1 MEYRGKYSIINLQN
15 IKTYPVS
22 TRKNKVSIENLVDIN
37 KIATEKILLNN
48 DVEALI
54 EEVSEIFFDFIQ
66 KGKPIFVI
74 SGAHLVKNGLGPII
88 IDLMKRGFISLY
100 ATNMACAI
108 HDFELAMIGKTSE
121 DVPNALP
128 EGNFGMAY
136 ELGFINQAILL
147 GNKQK
152 LGLGES
158 IGKMINDQIFCKEAL
173 LGFSENIP
181 DFKYKD
187 FSVFSTGYRLNI
199 PVTIHATIGND
210 VIDQHPNFDGEA
222 KGGTSGRDFLIFT
235 ENMKKLVN
243 GGLILNIGSAI
254 IGPEL
259 LLKALSITSNLGCK
273 ANGLITADFD
283 LRPVDLSKMKSED
296 NYHYY
301 FRDQK
306 SIVTRIPQS
315 FGGKGYYICGNH
327 LFTIKKFYQL
337 LTKKFGW

>member
-1 MEYRGKYSIINLQN
+1 MEYNGKYSIINLHN

-22 TRKNKVSIENLVDIN
+22 TRKNKVSIEDLVHVN
-37 KIATEKILLNN
+37 KIKNENIILNN
-48 DVEALI
+48 NVDSLI
-54 EEVSEIFFDFIQ
+54 EEVARIFFDFVQ

-74 SGAHLVKNGLGPII
+74 SGAHLIKNGLGPII
-88 IDLMKRGFISLY
+88 IDLMKRGLITLY
-100 ATNMACAI
+100 ATNMAGAI

-128 EGNFGMAY
+128 EGNFGMAF

-158 IGKMINDQIFCKEAL
+158 IGKMINDQSFCKEAL
-173 LGFSENIP
+173 FGFSENIP

-187 FSVFSTGYRLNI
+187 FSVLSTGYRLNI

-210 VIDQHPNFDGEA
+210 VIDQHSNFDGEA
-222 KGGTSGRDFLIFT
+222 KGGTSGRDFLIFS
-235 ENMKKLVN
+235 ESMKKLVD

-259 LLKALSITSNLGCK
+259 LLKALSITSNLGYK
-273 ANGLITADFD
+273 ANGIVTADFD
-283 LRPVDLSKMKSED
+283 IRPADLTKMKSED
-296 NYHYY
+296 TFYYY

-327 LFTIKKFYQL
+327 LFTLKKFYQI
-337 LTKKFGW
+337 LTTKFGW